1 MTATRLRYQD
11 PGATMTL
18 AEGLAEYRLCHPE
31 RSLEGAM
38 PPRAA
43 QIFHA
48 HDLCQVVFGC
58 NATIEQDAMADAWTL
73 LGTDA
78 GMWALWQYIR
88 LPAARAARANAGML
102 RLLLGAARVLPRVV
116 RHTRAMR
123 RKWPFLGGRAYE
135 HWPLDR
141 IRASFGIR
149 IVPHRG

>member
-1 MTATRLRYQD
+1 
-11 PGATMTL
+11 MTL
-18 AEGLAEYRLCHPE
+18 AEGLAEYRLRHPA
-31 RSLEGAM
+31 RNLEGAM

-58 NATIEQDAMADAWTL
+58 DTTVEQDAMADAWTL
-73 LGTDA
+73 FGTDA
-78 GMWALWQYIR
+78 GMWALMQYRR
-88 LPAARAARANAGML
+88 LPAARANPGML
-102 RLLLGAARVLPRVV
+102 RFLLDTTRALPRLQRVA
-116 RHTRAMR
+116 RHARGMR

-149 IVPHRG
+149 LIPDRG